1 MAARAQRAF
10 QFPFGSEI
18 PNRRGFIRTT
28 THQTTLRGNG
38 KRVDRAL
45 VAAHHFR
52 FLAIGRV
59 PDVNQLIFAS
69 GQHALAVGRERHGQ
83 HGLIDL
89 RQTVLSRLGH
99 RVRIGLLLVR
109 RRLLGF
115 GFLLGRIR
123 SHQGFL
129 GELQLI
135 GSLLAGFFEFLVLGF
150 RRRDF
155 LHGLIE
161 FLLRIRLLLVEIVAF
176 LLRFAGQLAFI
187 RGHLGGGIGSGLGF
201 VRGHLGGGAGL
212 FGRLGSGVRPL
223 ERLIR

>member
-10 QFPFGSEI
+10 QFPFGCEI
-18 PNRRGFIRTT
+18 PNRRGLIRTA
-28 THQTTLRGNG
+28 THQAALRGNG

-45 VAAHHFR
+45 VAGYHFC
-52 FLAIGRV
+52 FFAIGRV
-59 PDVNQLIFAS
+59 PNVNQLIFSS
-69 GQHALAVGRERHGQ
+69 GQHALAIGRKRHSE
-83 HGLIDL
+83 HGFVDL
-89 RQTVLSRLGH
+89 RQPVLGRLSC
-99 RVRIGLLLVR
+99 RIGIRLLLVR

-150 RRRDF
+150 RRRNF
-155 LHGLIE
+155 LHGFIK

-187 RGHLGGGIGSGLGF
+187 RGHLGGGSGSSLGF
-201 VRGHLGGGAGL
+201 VRRRLGRGAGL
-212 FGRLGSGVRPL
+212 FGRLGGGVRSL
-223 ERLIR
+223 ERLVR